1 MKYGIKSLYDN
12 KLKNRDGEAGKILGM
27 QFIGEIG
34 MFSELPKGDEMTEED
49 YERIQQIK
57 RSF

>member
-1 MKYGIKSLYDN
+1 
-12 KLKNRDGEAGKILGM
+12 M